1 MITALRIQNL
11 AIVESVE
18 VAFGPGFNVVTGETG
33 AGKSLLVDALHLIL
47 GGRARLDLVR
57 TGADEASVEALFEG
71 MNLDAELEELG
82 LPSDGDALLIR
93 RTVSRTGRG
102 RIWINGALST
112 ARQLEKLAH
121 GLVDISGQH
130 EHVSLLKP
138 ELHLGLIDAFAGDGD
153 LLSRYRTAHAAFI
166 DSLKQREALVL
177 DDAERAQKL
186 DYLRFQ
192 IDEIEAVDPK
202 DGEIEALEAERRALS
217 SVERQK
223 RALSGVES
231 LLYSSEDSVLDRL
244 SSALNAL
251 GAIGNVTPEAEAW
264 IASLQSARIEID
276 ELAREISR
284 HARDLRQSPER
295 LEEVADRLE
304 ALKRLCRKH
313 GGTLEA
319 VLQKRAQ
326 MRAEIDGLDRQEER
340 VAELDEAC
348 QRLGREAL
356 ELAGELSKA
365 RQEAAARF
373 ARAVEGELKK
383 LAMDKTVFEVAL
395 TPHAGGPGT
404 VDIDGQRVD
413 SRGLESAEFLISPNR
428 GEAIKSLS
436 RIASGGELSRL
447 MLAIKRVL
455 ARVDPVFTYVFD
467 EVDTGMSGAAA
478 DAVGRV
484 LKAVS
489 LERQIIV
496 VTHLPQIAAFAD
508 SHFTVAKQSRDERV
522 RTCISLLSNEGRI
535 GEIARMLAG
544 SAVTPEALGNAR
556 AMIEACGRVA
566 LAVSESPEKAS
577 AKDASA
583 TVEAPSTAASPD
595 KPPASRKA
603 RAAKSSPRPAK

>member
-1 MITALRIQNL
+1 M
-11 AIVESVE
+11 
-18 VAFGPGFNVVTGETG
+18 
-33 AGKSLLVDALHLIL
+33 
-47 GGRARLDLVR
+47 
-57 TGADEASVEALFEG
+57 
-71 MNLDAELEELG
+71 
-82 LPSDGDALLIR
+82 
-93 RTVSRTGRG
+93 
-102 RIWINGALST
+102 
-112 ARQLEKLAH
+112 
-121 GLVDISGQH
+121 
-130 EHVSLLKP
+130 
-138 ELHLGLIDAFAGDGD
+138 
-153 LLSRYRTAHAAFI
+153 
-166 DSLKQREALVL
+166 
-177 DDAERAQKL
+177 
-186 DYLRFQ
+186 
-192 IDEIEAVDPK
+192 
-202 DGEIEALEAERRALS
+202 
-217 SVERQK
+217 
-223 RALSGVES
+223 
-231 LLYSSEDSVLDRL
+231 
-244 SSALNAL
+244 
-251 GAIGNVTPEAEAW
+251 
-264 IASLQSARIEID
+264 
-276 ELAREISR
+276 
-284 HARDLRQSPER
+284 
-295 LEEVADRLE
+295 
-304 ALKRLCRKH
+304 LKRLCRKH

-566 LAVSESPEKAS
+566 LAVSESSEKAS

-583 TVEAPSTAASPD
+583 KVEAPSTAASPD